1 MNTDKETAI
10 KRREETI
17 KKLDALAVDYC
28 KGLPMIGNY
37 KLCKSEN
44 QICKRF
50 IASLFF
56 SMLACDYMQD
66 RHYYETEGKEITEQA
81 VDEFRLKN
89 YLFPAE
95 IKLLEECDDRTAIN
109 LSWTI
114 ECCYSLAWVLG
125 LVSTEEMEAPCEPD
139 GPHNLFQFIKPFHK
153 FEDFKASCKLRQ
165 PSEILDMV
173 DLYYNYHWACVDHR
187 INPITNCGELNEEVV
202 MERRKALEW
211 IISKEKDWS
220 DISLDT

>member
-1 MNTDKETAI
+1 
-10 KRREETI
+10 
-17 KKLDALAVDYC
+17 
-28 KGLPMIGNY
+28 
-37 KLCKSEN
+37 
-44 QICKRF
+44 
-50 IASLFF
+50 
-56 SMLACDYMQD
+56 
-66 RHYYETEGKEITEQA
+66 
-81 VDEFRLKN
+81 
-89 YLFPAE
+89 
-95 IKLLEECDDRTAIN
+95 
-109 LSWTI
+109 
-114 ECCYSLAWVLG
+114 
-125 LVSTEEMEAPCEPD
+125 MEAPCEPD

-153 FEDFKASCKLRQ
+153 FEDFKAPCKLRQ